1 VSFDR
6 DKVVRTLRS
15 RRAHIERDY
24 GMRLVG
30 IVGSMARG
38 EATAASDIDVMVD
51 ILETPSLFTISQAE
65 RELAEAVGMG
75 LPVEFVFREDL
86 KPAMRARMER
96 DFVPL

>member
-1 VSFDR
+1 
-6 DKVVRTLRS
+6 
-15 RRAHIERDY
+15 
-24 GMRLVG
+24 MRLVG
-30 IVGSMARG
+30 IVGLDGARR
-38 EATAASDIDVMVD
+38 SDGRQRYRRLVD

-96 DFVPL
+96 DFVPLDGCAAELQADESC